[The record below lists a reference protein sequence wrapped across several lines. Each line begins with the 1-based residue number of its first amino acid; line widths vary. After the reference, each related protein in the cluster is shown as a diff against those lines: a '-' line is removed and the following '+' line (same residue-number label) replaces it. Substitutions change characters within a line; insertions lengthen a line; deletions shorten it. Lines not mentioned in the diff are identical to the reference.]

1 MRILLAPDSFK
12 GSLSSKDVCSA
23 LREGIL
29 RVSQM
34 DILEVPIAD
43 GGEGTVDAIV
53 SSTKGTEYF
62 EKVNGPL
69 GEKIKAHYGILKD
82 KTAIIEMASAS
93 GLYLVPENKRNPLI
107 TTSYGTG
114 QLIES
119 ALNKGCRKF
128 IIGIGGSATNDG
140 GAGMLQAL
148 GASFLDECNREIGY
162 GGGCLDKLARV
173 DLSSLDG
180 RIYESEFI
188 VALDVVNPLCGKNG
202 ASFVYGPQ
210 KNSSPE
216 MVKLLDDNLM
226 HYSEVVKDTL
236 NKDLS
241 QTPGAGAAG
250 GMGFALMAFLNAK
263 LEKGIDVVIDI
274 TGMEDKIKASDLVI
288 TGEGNTDFQT
298 AFGKAPLGVAKLA
311 KKYNKPVIV
320 LSGGLGDNYKS
331 LYDIG
336 VTSLFSIIDKP
347 TSLEY
352 SMEHASELI
361 KDRIEDIIRTI
372 VGVLN

>member
-29 RVSQM
+29 RVSHM

-188 VALDVVNPLCGKNG
+188 VASDVVNPLCGKNG

>member
-34 DILEVPIAD
+34 DIMEVPIAD
-43 GGEGTVDAIV
+43 GGEGTVDAIIL
-53 SSTKGTEYF
+53 STNGTEHF
-62 EKVNGPL
+62 EEVTGPSGEKV
-69 GEKIKAHYGILKD
+69 KAHYGILKD

-93 GLYLVPENKRNPLI
+93 GLYLVPQNKRNPLI

-114 QLIES
+114 QLIKS
-119 ALNKGCRKF
+119 ALDRGCRKF

-148 GASFLDECNREIGY
+148 GVSFLDECNRELGY
-162 GGGCLDKLARV
+162 GGGCLDKLAKV
-173 DLSSLDG
+173 DLSSLDS

-188 VALDVVNPLCGKNG
+188 VASDVVNPLCGENG

-210 KNSSPE
+210 KNASPE

-226 HYSEVVKDTL
+226 HYSDVVKNTL

-241 QTPGAGAAG
+241 QAPGAGAAG

-347 TSLEY
+347 MSLEY
-352 SMEHASELI
+352 SMKHTSELI

>member
-188 VALDVVNPLCGKNG
+188 VASDVVNPLCGKNG

>member
-188 VALDVVNPLCGKNG
+188 VASDVVNPLCGKNG

-210 KNSSPE
+210 KNASPE